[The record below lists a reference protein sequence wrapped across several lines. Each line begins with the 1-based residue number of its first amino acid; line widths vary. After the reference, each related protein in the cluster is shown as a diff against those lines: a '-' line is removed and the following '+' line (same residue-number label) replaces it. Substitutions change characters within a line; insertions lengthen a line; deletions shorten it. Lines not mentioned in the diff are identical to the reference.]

1 MTHGTIKI
9 CHVTYNCVHFWKAIF
24 LVTCATF
31 KPNLIFNIFKI
42 NKIWIQFKV
51 NTMLTRGIYVD
62 R

>member
-9 CHVTYNCVHFWKAIF
+9 CHVTYNYVHFLKAKF
-24 LVTCATF
+24 FVTYATF

-42 NKIWIQFKV
+42 NYVWIQFKV
-51 NTMLTRGIYVD
+51 NTMLTHGIYVD